1 MVLNTGGGNKGK
13 LVARKFVK
21 QSGAGSAGTKTVRV
35 VQDEGEMYAVV
46 SKLFGNCMCKVMCY
60 DGYNRLCII
69 RKKFTGRRKTDN
81 IVSAGSVL
89 LVGLQSYGAIKPA
102 ASVNSSSNK
111 SDNHLPRCDLLY
123 VYTDQEKEK
132 LRKVCDISKM
142 NAALGG
148 GGDTSGAASSQ
159 QQQQD
164 DDTIKFVTSGTGVFN
179 KYANQEMRKGAV
191 AIGSDANNNGGNGGN
206 GSNGSNNNNNKLID
220 SGAWLNGMISDDDDY
235 DDDDD
240 ERGDM
245 RPPSDPLCADDS
257 ERGEMRPLRS
267 ASNPSLKE
275 GVRGAL
281 VAPCSDDSDDDSER
295 GDMRPLRS
303 ASNPSL
309 KEGVRGALV
318 APRVAPRVINID
330 DI

>member
-21 QSGAGSAGTKTVRV
+21 QSGSGSTGTKTVRV

-89 LVGLQSYGAIKPA
+89 LVGLQSYGAIKPT

-148 GGDTSGAASSQ
+148 GDINAAAAAAAS
-159 QQQQD
+159 QQD
-164 DDTIKFVTSGTGVFN
+164 DDAIKFVTSGTGVFN

-191 AIGSDANNNGGNGGN
+191 AVGSDNAAANN
-206 GSNGSNNNNNKLID
+206 SNSNNNNNNNKLID
-220 SGAWLNGMISDDDDY
+220 SGAWLNGMISDDDSDDDDDDDY

-240 ERGDM
+240 DDGDDDAEGVRGALVA
-245 RPPSDPLCADDS
+245 P
-257 ERGEMRPLRS
+257 
-267 ASNPSLKE
+267 LKE

-281 VAPCSDDSDDDSER
+281 VAP
-295 GDMRPLRS
+295 
-303 ASNPSL
+303 L

-318 APRVAPRVINID
+318 APRVINID

>member
-21 QSGAGSAGTKTVRV
+21 QSGSGSTGTKTVRV

-89 LVGLQSYGAIKPA
+89 LVGLQSYGAIKPT

-148 GGDTSGAASSQ
+148 GDINAAAAAAAS
-159 QQQQD
+159 QQD
-164 DDTIKFVTSGTGVFN
+164 DDAIKFVTSGTGVFN

-191 AIGSDANNNGGNGGN
+191 AVGSDNAAANN
-206 GSNGSNNNNNKLID
+206 SNSNNNNNNNNKLID
-220 SGAWLNGMISDDDDY
+220 SGAWLNGMISDDDSDDDDDDDY

-240 ERGDM
+240 DDGDDDAEGVRGALVA
-245 RPPSDPLCADDS
+245 P
-257 ERGEMRPLRS
+257 
-267 ASNPSLKE
+267 LKE

-281 VAPCSDDSDDDSER
+281 VAP
-295 GDMRPLRS
+295 
-303 ASNPSL
+303 L

-318 APRVAPRVINID
+318 APRVINID

>member
-21 QSGAGSAGTKTVRV
+21 QSGSGSAATKTVRV

-89 LVGLQSYGAIKPA
+89 LVGLQSYGAIKPT

-132 LRKVCDISKM
+132 LRKVCDIGKM

-148 GGDTSGAASSQ
+148 GDINAAATAAAAS
-159 QQQQD
+159 QQD
-164 DDTIKFVTSGTGVFN
+164 DDAIKFVTSGTGVFN

-191 AIGSDANNNGGNGGN
+191 AVGSDNAAANN
-206 GSNGSNNNNNKLID
+206 SNSNSNSNSNNNNKLID
-220 SGAWLNGMISDDDDY
+220 SGAWLNGMISDDDSDDDDDDDY

-240 ERGDM
+240 DDDGDDDAEGLRGGGHTS
-245 RPPSDPLCADDS
+245 P
-257 ERGEMRPLRS
+257 
-267 ASNPSLKE
+267 SNPSSKEGCGEPLVPRALVAPLKE

-281 VAPCSDDSDDDSER
+281 VAP
-295 GDMRPLRS
+295 
-303 ASNPSL
+303 L

-318 APRVAPRVINID
+318 APRVINID

>member
-21 QSGAGSAGTKTVRV
+21 QSGSGSAGTKTVRV

-89 LVGLQSYGAIKPA
+89 LVGLQSYGAIKPT

-148 GGDTSGAASSQ
+148 GDINASASASAAS
-159 QQQQD
+159 QQQD
-164 DDTIKFVTSGTGVFN
+164 DDAIKFVTSGTGVFN

-191 AIGSDANNNGGNGGN
+191 AVGSDNAAANN
-206 GSNGSNNNNNKLID
+206 SNSNNNNNNKLIN
-220 SGAWLNGMISDDDDY
+220 SGAWLNGMISDDDIDDDDDDDY

-240 ERGDM
+240 DDGD
-245 RPPSDPLCADDS
+245 DD
-257 ERGEMRPLRS
+257 
-267 ASNPSLKE
+267 AE
-275 GVRGAL
+275 GLQEAL
-281 VAPCSDDSDDDSER
+281 VAPCSLVT
-295 GDMRPLRS
+295 PL
-303 ASNPSL
+303 
-309 KEGVRGALV
+309 KDGVRGALV
-318 APRVAPRVINID
+318 APRVINID

>member
-89 LVGLQSYGAIKPA
+89 LVGLQSYGAIKPT

-111 SDNHLPRCDLLY
+111 SDNHLPRCDMLY

-148 GGDTSGAASSQ
+148 GDINAAASASAAS
-159 QQQQD
+159 QQQD
-164 DDTIKFVTSGTGVFN
+164 DDAIKFVTSGTGVFN

-191 AIGSDANNNGGNGGN
+191 AVGSDNAAANN
-206 GSNGSNNNNNKLID
+206 SNSNNNNRLID
-220 SGAWLNGMISDDDDY
+220 SGAWLNGMISDDDD
-235 DDDDD
+235 DDDDDDDYDD

-257 ERGEMRPLRS
+257 ERGDMRPLRS
-267 ASNPSLKE
+267 ASDPLC
-275 GVRGAL
+275 A
-281 VAPCSDDSDDDSER
+281 DDSER

-303 ASNPSL
+303 ASDPSL
-309 KEGVRGALV
+309 KEGVRGATS

>member
-21 QSGAGSAGTKTVRV
+21 QSGSGSAGTKTVRV

-81 IVSAGSVL
+81 VVSAGSVL
-89 LVGLQSYGAIKPA
+89 LVGLQSYGSTKPT

-142 NAALGG
+142 NAAPGG
-148 GGDTSGAASSQ
+148 GGDISGTSSQQ

-164 DDTIKFVTSGTGVFN
+164 DDMLKFVTIGTGVFN
-179 KYANQEMRKGAV
+179 KYANQEMRKGVV
-191 AIGSDANNNGGNGGN
+191 AIGSDAANNG
-206 GSNGSNNNNNKLID
+206 NNKLID
-220 SGAWLNGMISDDDDY
+220 SGTWLKGMISDDDDD

-240 ERGDM
+240 ERDDVRPLRRASDNDDDDSDDGDGDGDDDNDT
-245 RPPSDPLCADDS
+245 PSDPQTGGD
-257 ERGEMRPLRS
+257 ERPLRS
-267 ASNPSLKE
+267 ASATHRAEE
-275 GVRGAL
+275 GCGEPKV
-281 VAPCSDDSDDDSER
+281 
-295 GDMRPLRS
+295 
-303 ASNPSL
+303 
-309 KEGVRGALV
+309 
-318 APRVAPRVINID
+318 PRTVPRTVPRANQRVIINID